1 MRRQCG
7 RRGGGGVGVVVVVW
21 AVANNAA
28 EVEAVGNLV
37 TDHLREREEVGLARN
52 SYNIVIH
59 YENEE
64 TNC

>member
-7 RRGGGGVGVVVVVW
+7 RRGGGVVVVVVVW
-21 AVANNAA
+21 TAAYNAA

-52 SYNIVIH
+52 SYNIVIR

-64 TNC
+64 TYC

>member
-7 RRGGGGVGVVVVVW
+7 RRGGGGVVVVVVVW

-37 TDHLREREEVGLARN
+37 TDHLREREEVELTRN
-52 SYNIVIH
+52 SYNFVIR

-64 TNC
+64 TYS

>member
-1 MRRQCG
+1 M
-7 RRGGGGVGVVVVVW
+7 VVVVVVVVW
-21 AVANNAA
+21 TAAYNAA

-52 SYNIVIH
+52 SYNIVIR

-64 TNC
+64 TYC

>member
-1 MRRQCG
+1 M
-7 RRGGGGVGVVVVVW
+7 VVVVVVW